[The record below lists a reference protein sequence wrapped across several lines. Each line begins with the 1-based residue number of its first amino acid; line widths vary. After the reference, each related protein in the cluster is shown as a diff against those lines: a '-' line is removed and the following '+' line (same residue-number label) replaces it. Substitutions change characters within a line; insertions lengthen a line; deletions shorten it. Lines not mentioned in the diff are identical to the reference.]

1 MASGNVGISSKSV
14 FTGNVS
20 HSALAQ
26 KKPGL
31 VRPALRLVGGMSLVM
46 GLSFLTA
53 CDEGD
58 EAPESLAELDQP
70 ELSQVDPGEPNAVG
84 TVNWEEKLQAE
95 LGLLAAT
102 DPNKVSPTSGYTA
115 FSACDP
121 LTPDYCAFPWPNNF
135 WLRTDST
142 TVSGNRLH
150 YVTDTLPI
158 DRTGSKI
165 DPAQWN
171 SLDGFS
177 PMPAIMT
184 YFKDVMI
191 DNVPHHWD
199 MSRSL
204 QTDSPTV
211 ILDAE
216 TGERLMH
223 FAELN
228 ESSGSSKNKAF
239 MMWASKR
246 LKDGHRYIVAIRN
259 LQDRSGATIAPSD
272 AFKALRDNVATT
284 NPDIEGR
291 RTVYEDIFARLTAA
305 GVSRST
311 LQLAW
316 DFTTASQ
323 ENLTGR
329 LVAARDDAFTR
340 IPSDGPEYKIKSVED
355 FDVATNSTIGREI
368 HLQFRVPYYTDKPG
382 PGSSL
387 VLDSN
392 GKPVFQGWTWV
403 PAEVRIP
410 HTLLD
415 NPRPGRLL
423 QYGHGLLGS
432 QGEVESGYLG
442 DIANRYGYVLFATDW
457 WGMSSYDAVSIT
469 LMMLNDI
476 SRFNIIPDRS
486 TQGMVNFLLLMKT
499 MAGRF
504 AKDTN
509 VTVNGVSIIDSTKR
523 SYFGNSQG
531 GILGGVYMAVST
543 DVQYGVLG
551 VPGAPYGILLP
562 RSNDFTPFYDILK
575 GRYPDGLDQIFTI
588 SLMCQLWDRAEPSAY
603 LNAISD
609 KLLPNTPSHRVIFD
623 YGLGDAQVSYLGAEM
638 MARSV
643 GAAMFDPYASE
654 GDVPMLGFPFA
665 TTAVNQSVIMPY
677 DFGVPDVPVTN
688 IPPDD
693 ATDTHEKPRRERT
706 SQDQMDYFFST
717 GTVKNFC
724 TGACDPS

>member
-1 MASGNVGISSKSV
+1 MLSGERFEGIRHSMIRPGGTVSNPVFGPASMRLGRLIG
-14 FTGNVS
+14 G
-20 HSALAQ
+20 L
-26 KKPGL
+26 GL
-31 VRPALRLVGGMSLVM
+31 VVSA
-46 GLSFLTA
+46 LTA
-53 CDEGD
+53 CEG
-58 EAPESLAELDQP
+58 
-70 ELSQVDPGEPNAVG
+70 GEPEAMVSQDKGTVTAPDPASING
-84 TVNWEEKLQAE
+84 ISTVNWEEKLQAE

-102 DPNKVSPTSGYTA
+102 DPNKVSPTVDYA
-115 FSACDP
+115 NFSACDP
-121 LTPDYCAFPWPNNF
+121 LTPDYCSFPWPNNF
-135 WLRTDST
+135 WLRQDST
-142 TVSGNRLH
+142 TVTGNRMH
-150 YVTDTLPI
+150 YVSASLPI

-165 DPAQWN
+165 DPIEWN
-171 SLDGFS
+171 TLDGFS

-184 YFKDVMI
+184 YFKDVML

-204 QTDSPTV
+204 QADSPTV

-228 ESSGSSKNKAF
+228 ESSGSSKSKAF

-246 LKDGHRYIVAIRN
+246 LKDGHRYIVAIRG
-259 LQDRSGATIAPSD
+259 LQDRAGSLIPPSD
-272 AFKALRDNVATT
+272 AFKALRDNVTTT

-291 RTVYEDIFARLTAA
+291 RAVYADIFSRLTAA
-305 GVSRST
+305 GVNRSD

-323 ENLTGR
+323 QNLTGR
-329 LVAARDDAFTR
+329 LVAARDDAFKR
-340 IPSDGPEYKIKSVED
+340 VPVDGPEYKIKNVQD
-355 FDVATNSTIGREI
+355 FDTTQNSTIGRQI
-368 HLQFRVPYYTDKPG
+368 NLQFRVPYYTDKPG

-387 VLDSN
+387 VLDAN
-392 GKPVFQGWTWV
+392 GNPVFQGWTWV
-403 PAEVRIP
+403 TGEVRIP

-423 QYGHGLLGS
+423 QYGHGLLGG

-442 DIANRYGYVLFATDW
+442 EIANRYGYVLFATDW
-457 WGMSSYDAVSIT
+457 WGMCSFDAVSIT
-469 LMMLNDI
+469 LMMLTDI
-476 SRFNIIPDRS
+476 SDFNIIPDRS

-499 MAGRF
+499 MSGRF
-504 AKDTN
+504 VNDAN
-509 VTVNGVSIIDSTKR
+509 VKVNGISIIDPNKR

-531 GILGGVYMAVST
+531 GILGGVYMAVTT
-543 DVQYGVLG
+543 DVPYGVLG

-575 GRYPDGLDQIFTI
+575 GRYPDGLDQIMLI
-588 SLMCQLWDRAEPSAY
+588 SLMGQLWDRAEPSGY
-603 LNAISD
+603 LNAISE

-643 GAAMFDPYASE
+643 GAAMFDPYVSE
-654 GDVPMLGFPFA
+654 GDIPMLGFPFV
-665 TTAVNQSVIMPY
+665 TGPVQQSVIMPY
-677 DFGVPDVPVTN
+677 DFGVPAAPVTN

-693 ATDTHEKPRRERT
+693 ATDTHEKPRRELT
-706 SQDQMDYFFST
+706 SQDQMNYFFDT
-717 GTVKNFC
+717 GIVKSYCN
-724 TGACDPS
+724 GACDPN